1 MALPPPHRGLVIPAG
16 QLEDPNISDA
26 VMGSRPRLPGGG
38 GSGSRSGSP
47 CLALRLAGRVGSGP
61 QRVVE
66 VLGYLVPFGLWFQ
79 G

>member
-1 MALPPPHRGLVIPAG
+1 MADGASLR
-16 QLEDPNISDA
+16 SRC
-26 VMGSRPRLPGGG
+26 RPRLPGGG
-38 GSGSRSGSP
+38 SGGRSCSP
-47 CLALRLAGRVGSGP
+47 CLALRSAGRVGSGP